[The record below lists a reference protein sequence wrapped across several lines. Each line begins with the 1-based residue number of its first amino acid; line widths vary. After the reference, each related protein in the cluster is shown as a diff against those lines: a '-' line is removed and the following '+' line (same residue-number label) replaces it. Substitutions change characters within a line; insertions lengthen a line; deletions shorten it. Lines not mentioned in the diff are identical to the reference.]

1 MQTWIHNSF
10 FHIHKQDSF
19 NMSKVPSCE
28 KDNLKYFINILKAY
42 GLNQQRL
49 SKIERIEICR
59 SKTQVVLVD
68 QQEQGGHF
76 RVAK

>member
-1 MQTWIHNSF
+1 
-10 FHIHKQDSF
+10 
-19 NMSKVPSCE
+19 MSKVPSCE